1 MFCGVSLSVKRIFL
15 STIGALLLFPFLSPL
30 RADITVTKNQAIP
43 SFPREIQFILSANS
57 ETEIV
62 SVELEFGTDA
72 LTCGQSTS
80 RIIPEEFES
89 GTSIEV
95 EWVWNLRQTGSNPP
109 GTKVWW
115 RWRMTDAA
123 GELHVTPEKEIIFTD
138 ETVNWRTLETD
149 SLLLHWYEGD
159 SAFAGELLDAG
170 ETALDDL
177 LLLTGVEVEKQISV
191 YIYASSEAMQ
201 SATLFAPAWSGGL
214 AFSENNTVLIA
225 ISPSQLSW
233 GKRAMAHELAH
244 VVIGR
249 FTFSCIS
256 HMPVWLSEGLA
267 ENAEG
272 EMDAYYAGLLSDAVD
287 NNTLLSVRELG
298 EIFSND
304 PETATLS
311 YAQSHSLV
319 AFLIERYSQ
328 ERMLL
333 LLDQFR
339 DGMPADQAL
348 MDVYELDR
356 DNLEASWREH
366 LGAAPMEIVPT
377 IGPTPTHT
385 PYPTFAP
392 ISGPE
397 IGASATPIPKTTVL
411 PDASPNPTPADSQSA
426 PIEKEQSRS
435 SLLPYVLVLGG
446 GTLFIVLIGWFF
458 LRWRRAN

>member
-1 MFCGVSLSVKRIFL
+1 MSLSVKRIFL
-15 STIGALLLFPFLSPL
+15 STVGALLIFAFLSPL
-30 RADITVTKNQAIP
+30 QVNITVTKNQATP
-43 SFPREIQFILSANS
+43 SFPQEILFMLSAHS
-57 ETEIV
+57 EMEIV

-95 EWVWNLRQTGSNPP
+95 EWVWNLRQTGANPP

-115 RWRMTDAA
+115 RWRMVDSA
-123 GELHVTPEKEIIFTD
+123 GDVHITPEKEIDFVD
-138 ETVNWRTLETD
+138 ESVSWRTVETD

-159 SAFAGELLDAG
+159 SAFAGELIEAG

-177 LLLTGVEVEKQISV
+177 LLLTGVEVEKQINV
-191 YIYASSEAMQ
+191 LIYASSEVMQ

-225 ISPSQLSW
+225 IPLNQLSW

-244 VVIGR
+244 VMIGR
-249 FTFSCIS
+249 YIFSCIS

-267 ENAEG
+267 ESAEG
-272 EMDAYYAGLLSDAVD
+272 EMNNYDESLLSDAID

-304 PETATLS
+304 PETASLS

-319 AFLIERYSQ
+319 AFLIERYGQ

-339 DGMPADQAL
+339 DGMPEDQAL
-348 MDVYELDR
+348 MDIYELDS
-356 DNLEASWREH
+356 DSLEVSWREH

-397 IGASATPIPKTTVL
+397 FGASATPIPKATVL
-411 PDASPNPTPADSQSA
+411 PDASPNPTQADSQSS
-426 PIEKEQSRS
+426 PMEKEQSRS
-435 SLLPYVLVLGG
+435 SLLPYVLVLGA
-446 GTLFIVLIGWFF
+446 GTLFIVLVGWF
-458 LRWRRAN
+458 LVRRRRAN

>member
-1 MFCGVSLSVKRIFL
+1 VKRIFL

-43 SFPREIQFILSANS
+43 SFPREIQFMLSAHS
-57 ETEIV
+57 EMEIV

-123 GELHVTPEKEIIFTD
+123 GDVHVTPEKEIAFVD
-138 ETVNWRTLETD
+138 ESVNWRTVETD

-159 SAFAGELLDAG
+159 SAFVGELLEAG

-177 LLLTGVEVEKQISV
+177 LLLTGVEVEKQINV
-191 YIYASSEAMQ
+191 YIYASSEVMQ

-214 AFSENNTVLIA
+214 AFSEHNTVLIA
-225 ISPSQLSW
+225 IPLDRLNW

-244 VVIGR
+244 VMIGR
-249 FTFSCIS
+249 YTYSCIS
-256 HMPVWLSEGLA
+256 HMPVWLNEGLA

-272 EMDAYYAGLLSDAVD
+272 EMDSYYESLLSDAID

-319 AFLIERYSQ
+319 AFLIERHGQ
-328 ERMLL
+328 EQMLL

-339 DGMPADQAL
+339 DGVPTDQAL

-356 DNLEASWREH
+356 DNFEASWREH

-397 IGASATPIPKTTVL
+397 FEASATPVPGATVQ
-411 PDASPNPTPADSQSA
+411 PDASPNPTPSDSQSP

-435 SLLPYVLVLGG
+435 SLLPYMLVLGG
-446 GTLFIVLIGWFF
+446 GTLFIVLIGWFL
-458 LRWRRAN
+458 LRRRRAN